1 MMKNNY
7 LRFLLI
13 LISLVIY
20 LSFLSPSI
28 VTGDSGEFIAS
39 AYTLGIPHPPGYP
52 FYMILGRLFS
62 ILFPGNP
69 ALGMNLLSLL
79 FAIFSV
85 LLLFQLLVD
94 KGTPSYIAFIPS
106 LLLSI
111 HPLFLRYA
119 TISEVYTLTSF
130 FFLLELLLLKRK
142 KYRLLSY
149 ITGLSFL
156 IHPILWLIGLYMI
169 YRILREDYRF
179 LIYALIGFSV
189 TLYIPLRSNF
199 NPLIDW
205 GNPEGLKGLISHL
218 LRFEYYREV
227 TVPFSFSIIF
237 RELLIW
243 LRILLRDANFLL
255 LLLPF
260 AFLSKK
266 REYLLLLLIYSI
278 PLTLFLHFKPTL
290 LDLEANRVFF
300 IPQLILILILSTAGL
315 KRLKKKF
322 LPIATAFLLTVF
334 CMQCYQERLFT
345 RSWTAF
351 DYLLTVLKQT
361 EVVVG
366 DRHAYPLHRDT
377 GGENEGVY
385 IPVIESRGDAL
396 TFPLLYGEVVSG
408 KVNVKVNTPG
418 LKLHL
423 GKEANYSTY
432 ADDKFKFYDRL
443 LFTKDKREAK
453 PWNFKIRQGRK
464 DILEDELYI
473 KALTHYAIYLHAK
486 GDIPSSLLFMK
497 RAKELAWLNQ
507 HKVIVSSAY
516 CEVKHYRESVK
527 ILMDIYKK
535 HPDYPGI
542 YHRLYYTLWES
553 GEEGEALEFLSMG
566 LLTQE
571 DENLLNDA
579 GAYFAE
585 RGFKSTAFL
594 LFFEGITKGAQN
606 AGANLN
612 NLIQREILR

>member
-1 MMKNNY
+1 MKNNY

-13 LISLVIY
+13 LIPLVIY

-94 KGTPSYIAFIPS
+94 KGVPSYIAFIPS

-130 FFLLELLLLKRK
+130 FFLLELLLLERK

-227 TVPFSFSIIF
+227 TVPFSFSIVSK
-237 RELLIW
+237 ELLIW

-255 LLLPF
+255 LFLPF

-300 IPQLILILILSTAGL
+300 MPQLILILILSTAGL

-361 EVVVG
+361 EDSNNLITVVQ
-366 DRHAYPLHRDT
+366 
-377 GGENEGVY
+377 
-385 IPVIESRGDAL
+385 SRGDAL

-408 KVNVKVNTPG
+408 KINVKVNTPG

-432 ADDKFKFYDRL
+432 ADEEFKFYDRL

-453 PWNFKIRQGRK
+453 PWNFGIRRGRK

-473 KALTHYAIYLHAK
+473 KALTRYAVYLHAK
-486 GDIPSSLLFMK
+486 GDILSSLLFMK

-507 HKVIVSSAY
+507 HKVIVASAY
-516 CEVKHYRESVK
+516 CEIKHHRESVE
-527 ILMDIYKK
+527 ILMSIYKK
-535 HPDYPGI
+535 HPNYPGI
-542 YHRLYYTLWES
+542 YHRLYYTLWEM

-566 LLTQE
+566 LLKQE

-612 NLIQREILR
+612 NLIQREILRY

>member
-1 MMKNNY
+1 MKNNY

-94 KGTPSYIAFIPS
+94 KGAPSYIAFIPS

-130 FFLLELLLLKRK
+130 FFLLELLLLERK

-179 LIYALIGFSV
+179 LIYALIGFSI

-205 GNPEGLKGLISHL
+205 GNPEGLKGLVSHL

-227 TVPFSFSIIF
+227 TVPFTFSIILK
-237 RELLIW
+237 ELLIW

-255 LLLPF
+255 LFLPF

-334 CMQCYQERLFT
+334 CMQCYQERLLT

-408 KVNVKVNTPG
+408 KINVKVNTPG

-443 LFTKDKREAK
+443 LFTKDKRETK
-453 PWNFKIRQGRK
+453 PWNFRIRRGRK

-473 KALTHYAIYLHAK
+473 KALTRYAIYLHAK

-507 HKVIVSSAY
+507 HKVIVASAY
-516 CEVKHYRESVK
+516 CEVKHHRESVE

-542 YHRLYYTLWES
+542 YHRLYYTLWEL

-594 LFFEGITKGAQN
+594 LFFEGTTKGAHN

>member
-1 MMKNNY
+1 MKNNY

-13 LISLVIY
+13 LISLFIY

-94 KGTPSYIAFIPS
+94 KGAPSYIAFIPS

-111 HPLFLRYA
+111 HPLFLKYA

-130 FFLLELLLLKRK
+130 FFLLGLLLLERK

-156 IHPILWLIGLYMI
+156 VHPILWLIGFYMI
-169 YRILREDYRF
+169 YRISREDYRF

-205 GNPEGLKGLISHL
+205 GNPEGFKGVISHL

-227 TVPFSFSIIF
+227 TVPFTFSIF
-237 RELLIW
+237 FKELLIW

-255 LLLPF
+255 LFLPF

-266 REYLLLLLIYSI
+266 REYLLLFLIYSI

-290 LDLEANRVFF
+290 LNLEANRVFF
-300 IPQLILILILSTAGL
+300 MPQLILILILSTAGL

-361 EVVVG
+361 EDRNNLVTVVQ
-366 DRHAYPLHRDT
+366 
-377 GGENEGVY
+377 
-385 IPVIESRGDAL
+385 SRGDAL

-408 KVNVKVNTPG
+408 KINVKVNTPG
-418 LKLHL
+418 LKLHINE
-423 GKEANYSTY
+423 EANYSTY
-432 ADDKFKFYDRL
+432 ADEEFKFYDRL

-453 PWNFKIRQGRK
+453 PWDFGIRRGRK

-473 KALTHYAIYLHAK
+473 KTLTRYAVYLHAK

-507 HKVIVSSAY
+507 HKVIVASAY
-516 CEVKHYRESVK
+516 CEVKHHRESVE

-542 YHRLYYTLWES
+542 YHRLYYTLLEM

-566 LLTQE
+566 LLRQE

-612 NLIQREILR
+612 NLIQRERY